1 MNRCMTKQAVATAGD
16 LTEAGCKIVRVG
28 EAEIGLFL
36 VAGEVRAYRNFCP
49 HAGAPLFDGPVSG
62 GVVVCPWHGWAFDLQ
77 TGAHVANGRC
87 TLDAYR
93 AEIAEGTVFVW
104 I

>member
-1 MNRCMTKQAVATAGD
+1 MTKQAVAAAD
-16 LTEAGCKIVRVG
+16 QLTEAKCKIVQVEG
-28 EAEIGLFL
+28 VEIGVFL

-49 HAGAPLFDGPVSG
+49 HAGAPLLDGPVRD
-62 GVVVCPWHGWAFDLQ
+62 GVVVCPWHGWAFDLR
-77 TGAHVANGRC
+77 TGAHAANPRC

-104 I
+104 V